1 MQKMDPHTLFS
12 IFEQGDEQIYKEHG
26 LEDTLENPFVLMGM
40 VVRGL
45 DNYHLMDQM
54 YMRQYPKRY
63 KQVRRITKYKY
74 FNKLFG
80 YLTRIDSTN
89 FDQFYKIGESFDK
102 SHVFNVLDYLRLYY
116 EGIEEYEK
124 CAIVK
129 RYIDLLQTHDKEEV
143 MDFRM

>member
-26 LEDTLENPFVLMGM
+26 LEDTLDNPFVLMGM

-63 KQVRRITKYKY
+63 KQVRRLTKYKY

-116 EGIEEYEK
+116 EDIEEYEK

-129 RYIDLLQTHDKEEV
+129 RYIDLLQTYGKEQV